1 MYESVI
7 FLFVM
12 HPYDVGDALFI
23 SGDWCQVEEI
33 ALQYTQVVR
42 YDGVKIWYPNHVLC
56 AGAVMNIT
64 RSAKRWESFK
74 VQQFLDAFVTRNLSQ
89 HQVVRLRNYHC
100 SRNAVLGSLFH
111 RQYMQNVAMSSDTT
125 TKQCCTLAYCRS
137 LGRIR
142 SLVSASM
149 HMLMLNGHTHLSMGN
164 VQCQL
169 ILQRHLIMS
178 KQLPDYCGT

>member
-1 MYESVI
+1 MLPQVDVNKVWLSFSSVFLAFVFVFGNSLRNMYESVI

-42 YDGVKIWYPNHVLC
+42 YDGVKIWYPNYVLC

-74 VQQFLDAFVTRNLSQ
+74 VSCCFTRCFIDCP
-89 HQVVRLRNYHC
+89 HGTIAC
-100 SRNAVLGSLFH
+100 IICKFPGS
-111 RQYMQNVAMSSDTT
+111 A
-125 TKQCCTLAYCRS
+125 
-137 LGRIR
+137 
-142 SLVSASM
+142 
-149 HMLMLNGHTHLSMGN
+149 
-164 VQCQL
+164 
-169 ILQRHLIMS
+169 
-178 KQLPDYCGT
+178 

>member
-1 MYESVI
+1 MLPQVDVNKVWLSFSSVFLAFVFVFGNSLRNMYESVI

-42 YDGVKIWYPNHVLC
+42 YDGVKIWYPNYVLC

-74 VQQFLDAFVTRNLSQ
+74 VSCCFTL
-89 HQVVRLRNYHC
+89 
-100 SRNAVLGSLFH
+100 LF
-111 RQYMQNVAMSSDTT
+111 Q
-125 TKQCCTLAYCRS
+125 
-137 LGRIR
+137 
-142 SLVSASM
+142 
-149 HMLMLNGHTHLSMGN
+149 
-164 VQCQL
+164 
-169 ILQRHLIMS
+169 
-178 KQLPDYCGT
+178 QLPLMMQLHASCACFNPALLIYAVKVSDSV

>member
-23 SGDWCQVEEI
+23 SNDWCQVEEI

-42 YDGVKIWYPNHVLC
+42 YDGVKIWYPNYVLC

-74 VQQFLDAFVTRNLSQ
+74 VCDAAFVVYTSDR
-89 HQVVRLRNYHC
+89 HAVQVHSWQMTV
-100 SRNAVLGSLFH
+100 
-111 RQYMQNVAMSSDTT
+111 
-125 TKQCCTLAYCRS
+125 CR
-137 LGRIR
+137 I
-142 SLVSASM
+142 V
-149 HMLMLNGHTHLSMGN
+149 T
-164 VQCQL
+164 VT
-169 ILQRHLIMS
+169 
-178 KQLPDYCGT
+178 PFD

>member
-1 MYESVI
+1 MWLSFSSVFLAFVFVFGNSLRNMYESVI

-42 YDGVKIWYPNHVLC
+42 YDGVKIWYPNYVLC

-74 VQQFLDAFVTRNLSQ
+74 VLL
-89 HQVVRLRNYHC
+89 L
-100 SRNAVLGSLFH
+100 
-111 RQYMQNVAMSSDTT
+111 
-125 TKQCCTLAYCRS
+125 
-137 LGRIR
+137 
-142 SLVSASM
+142 
-149 HMLMLNGHTHLSMGN
+149 
-164 VQCQL
+164 CQL
-169 ILQRHLIMS
+169 EAILMNHIAGCCLSTYLGGLMVSSEYAMQLFAIGVQGGSSMELIPYDHFQECAYRTCLREKDVEHS
-178 KQLPDYCGT
+178 P

>member
-23 SGDWCQVEEI
+23 SNDWCQVEEI

-42 YDGVKIWYPNHVLC
+42 YDGVKIWYPNYVLC

-74 VQQFLDAFVTRNLSQ
+74 VCDAAFVVYTSDR
-89 HQVVRLRNYHC
+89 H
-100 SRNAVLGSLFH
+100 AV
-111 RQYMQNVAMSSDTT
+111 
-125 TKQCCTLAYCRS
+125 
-137 LGRIR
+137 
-142 SLVSASM
+142 
-149 HMLMLNGHTHLSMGN
+149 
-164 VQCQL
+164 
-169 ILQRHLIMS
+169 
-178 KQLPDYCGT
+178 

>member
-1 MYESVI
+1 MLSQVDVNKVWLSFSSVFLAFVFVFGNSLRNMYESVI

-42 YDGVKIWYPNHVLC
+42 YDGVKIWYPNYVLC

-74 VQQFLDAFVTRNLSQ
+74 VSCYFTC
-89 HQVVRLRNYHC
+89 C
-100 SRNAVLGSLFH
+100 SNI
-111 RQYMQNVAMSSDTT
+111 
-125 TKQCCTLAYCRS
+125 CCL
-137 LGRIR
+137 
-142 SLVSASM
+142 
-149 HMLMLNGHTHLSMGN
+149 
-164 VQCQL
+164 
-169 ILQRHLIMS
+169 
-178 KQLPDYCGT
+178 

>member
-1 MYESVI
+1 MLPQVDVNKVWLSFSSVFLAFVFVFGNSLRNMYESVI

-42 YDGVKIWYPNHVLC
+42 YDGVKIWYPNYVLC

-74 VQQFLDAFVTRNLSQ
+74 VSCCFTRCFIDCSHDAIACIMCKFPGGAWKYTMKASDSVQYYSNKANPPCQMAYSC
-89 HQVVRLRNYHC
+89 VVEP
-100 SRNAVLGSLFH
+100 V
-111 RQYMQNVAMSSDTT
+111 
-125 TKQCCTLAYCRS
+125 
-137 LGRIR
+137 
-142 SLVSASM
+142 
-149 HMLMLNGHTHLSMGN
+149 
-164 VQCQL
+164 
-169 ILQRHLIMS
+169 
-178 KQLPDYCGT
+178 

>member
-1 MYESVI
+1 MVLQVDVNKVWLSFSSVFLAFVFVFGNSLRNMYESVI

-42 YDGVKIWYPNHVLC
+42 YDGVKIWYPNYVLC

-74 VQQFLDAFVTRNLSQ
+74 VSCCSAYPLCIYLLLVLHAPASHANSQAEARMKCEKLLYIAFTQ
-89 HQVVRLRNYHC
+89 T
-100 SRNAVLGSLFH
+100 NA
-111 RQYMQNVAMSSDTT
+111 AWP
-125 TKQCCTLAYCRS
+125 
-137 LGRIR
+137 I
-142 SLVSASM
+142 
-149 HMLMLNGHTHLSMGN
+149 
-164 VQCQL
+164 
-169 ILQRHLIMS
+169 IL
-178 KQLPDYCGT
+178 

>member
-1 MYESVI
+1 MKLQVDVNKVWLSFSSVFLAFVFVFGNSLRNMYESVI

-23 SGDWCQVEEI
+23 SSDWCQVEEI

-74 VQQFLDAFVTRNLSQ
+74 VCCCYACFHDHHAIKLHLVGAVCVCCNVQQGAGIKV
-89 HQVVRLRNYHC
+89 Y
-100 SRNAVLGSLFH
+100 
-111 RQYMQNVAMSSDTT
+111 
-125 TKQCCTLAYCRS
+125 CCTAVPVGS
-137 LGRIR
+137 VAWG
-142 SLVSASM
+142 A
-149 HMLMLNGHTHLSMGN
+149 
-164 VQCQL
+164 
-169 ILQRHLIMS
+169 
-178 KQLPDYCGT
+178 